1 MLYLYNGTLLNCY
14 EMDGNRKKT
23 KNKKQKHNLNNV
35 SQSQEDKYA
44 MC

>member
-1 MLYLYNGTLLNCY
+1 MEHYSAVMKWMETEQN
-14 EMDGNRKKT
+14 KKQ
-23 KNKKQKHNLNNV
+23 KKQKHNLNNI

>member
-1 MLYLYNGTLLNCY
+1 MEHYSAVMKWMET
-14 EMDGNRKKT
+14 EKKT

>member
-1 MLYLYNGTLLNCY
+1 MEHYSAVMKWMET
-14 EMDGNRKKT
+14 E